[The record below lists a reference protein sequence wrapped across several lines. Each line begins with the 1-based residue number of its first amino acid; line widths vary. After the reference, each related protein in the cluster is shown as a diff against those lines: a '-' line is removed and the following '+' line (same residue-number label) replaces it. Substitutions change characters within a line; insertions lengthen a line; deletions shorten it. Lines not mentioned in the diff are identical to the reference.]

1 MKYNFGGYA
10 TKNNIRCAD
19 GRVIRQDA
27 FKDCDGIKVPLV
39 WQHQRNS
46 PDNVLGHALLENRKD
61 GVYAYCLFN
70 NTDQA
75 QIAKELV
82 EHGDLSSLSIHAN
95 QLKQQGNN
103 VTHGM
108 IREVSLVIAGANP
121 GAVIDNLGFEHSD
134 RGWVEDPEEAYI
146 SWMEELDH
154 SVDFEASPNQND
166 TNDNDLEHAEDDSD
180 DTKETGESVKAIFD
194 AMTDKQKKVVYAMVG
209 AALAEGDDDEEE
221 GDDAEH
227 SEDYYDDE
235 EGGDDMKHNI
245 FEKGGKQDNS
255 LTHDEMVAIFDDARR
270 SQTHSLKETML
281 EHGIENLE
289 ILFPEAQAISKTP
302 DLITRDMEWVPKVW
316 NATKKTPFSRI
327 KSMTAN
333 ITEDEARAKG
343 YIKGKKKSEETFA
356 LLKRSTTPQT
366 VYKKQGLDRDDIIDI
381 SDFDVVAWMK
391 AEMRMMLNEE
401 LARAILVGDG
411 RSVSSDDKINEQNI
425 RPVYTDDDLYTIKYN
440 VNLAGITDTT
450 ERANAI
456 IDAANISRIQYK
468 GSGSPVFYTDSYT
481 LTNLLL
487 AKDKLGYRL
496 YKSVSELATAMRV
509 REIVE
514 VPVMENLTRTFT
526 SEGGTSKT
534 MKLIGLIVN
543 LSDYAVG
550 ADRGG
555 AVSMFDD
562 FDIDYNRYKYLIET
576 RCSGALIK
584 PYSAIV
590 LETEVVEAAG

>member
-10 TKNNIRCAD
+10 TKNNIKCAD
-19 GRVIRQDA
+19 GRIIRQNA
-27 FKDCDGIKVPLV
+27 FADCDGTKVPLV

-61 GVYAYCLFN
+61 GVYAYCVFN

-82 EHGDLSSLSIHAN
+82 EHGDLTSLSIHAN

-121 GAVIDNLGFEHSD
+121 GAVIDNLGFDHGD
-134 RGWVEDPEEAYI
+134 GAWVEDPEEAII
-146 SWMEELDH
+146 SYMQELDH
-154 SVDFEASPNQND
+154 SIEYDQND
-166 TNDNDLEHAEDDSD
+166 SIDHAEDESD
-180 DTKETGESVKAIFD
+180 DTETGETVKEVFD
-194 AMTDKQKKVVYAMVG
+194 SMSEKQKKVVYAMIG
-209 AALAEGDDDEEE
+209 AALAEGDDDE
-221 GDDAEH
+221 DVEH
-227 SEDYYDDE
+227 SDEDDDEDDYDDE
-235 EGGDDMKHNI
+235 EDDDDMKHNI
-245 FEKGGKQDNS
+245 FEQNGGGKGTNDA
-255 LTHDEMVAIFDDARR
+255 LTHDEMTAIFEDARN
-270 SQTHSLKETML
+270 SQTHSLKQTML
-281 EHGIENLE
+281 QHGITNLE
-289 ILFPEAQAISKTP
+289 ILFPEAQAVSKTP
-302 DLITRDMEWVPKVW
+302 DMISRDMEWVSKVW

-327 KSMTAN
+327 KSVTAN
-333 ITEDEARAKG
+333 ITEDEARARG
-343 YIKGKKKSEETFA
+343 YIKGKKKVEETFG
-356 LLKRSTTPQT
+356 LLKRTTTPQT
-366 VYKKQGLDRDDIIDI
+366 IYKKQGLDRDDIIDI

-401 LARAILVGDG
+401 LARAVLVGDG
-411 RSVSSDDKINEQNI
+411 RSISSDDKINEQNI
-425 RPVYTDDDLYTIKYN
+425 RPVYTDEDLYTIKYN
-440 VNLAGITDTT
+440 VNLTGLTDETAK
-450 ERANAI
+450 ANAV
-456 IDAANISRIQYK
+456 IDAANLARIQYK
-468 GSGSPVFYTDSYT
+468 GAGSPVLYTDSYT

-496 YKSVSELATAMRV
+496 YKSAAELATAMRV

-514 VPVMENLTRTFT
+514 VPVMENLTRKVTVG
-526 SEGGTSKT
+526 EGASASTKT
-534 MKLIGLIVN
+534 MKLIGIIVN

-590 LETEVVEAAG
+590 LETEDTTAAG